1 MASAGDTKERFGRSY
16 IYLIPTGNEFD
27 IGTWRLRVDDNGTVP
42 PDGPDGPGGDGDLSF
57 EAVVAADETA
67 MNIGQLIYLD
77 SLGQARKASA
87 SALSTSQVA
96 GMVVTP
102 GNPGEACKFTRNE
115 IAEIFNTALYVDG
128 GPALLTPGATYYLST
143 TPGNWT
149 TTPDTTTPGAVVRSC
164 GLAIDGSRMSI
175 EVQNETVI

>member
-27 IGTWRLRVDDNGTVP
+27 IGTWRVRIDDNGTP
-42 PDGPDGPGGDGDLSF
+42 PPGGGGGGDADLSF

-77 SLGQARKASA
+77 SIGQARKASA
-87 SALSTSQVA
+87 SSFGTSQVA

-115 IAEIFNTALYVDG
+115 IAEIFNTTLYVDG
-128 GPALLTPGATYYLST
+128 APALLTAGTTYYLST

-149 TTPDTTTPGAVVRSC
+149 PTPDTTTPGAVVRSC